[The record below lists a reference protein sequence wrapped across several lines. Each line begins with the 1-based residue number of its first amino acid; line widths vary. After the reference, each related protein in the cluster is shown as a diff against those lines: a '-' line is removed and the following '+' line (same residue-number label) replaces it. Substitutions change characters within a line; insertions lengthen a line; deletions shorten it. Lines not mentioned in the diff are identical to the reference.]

1 MQQEIT
7 FDETRRAR
15 EAAMQHPRSQLR
27 TGGGTNG
34 TITPLMGCQ
43 TVPNR
48 DLEFE
53 HPVCIAPY

>member
-1 MQQEIT
+1 
-7 FDETRRAR
+7 
-15 EAAMQHPRSQLR
+15 MQHPRSQLR